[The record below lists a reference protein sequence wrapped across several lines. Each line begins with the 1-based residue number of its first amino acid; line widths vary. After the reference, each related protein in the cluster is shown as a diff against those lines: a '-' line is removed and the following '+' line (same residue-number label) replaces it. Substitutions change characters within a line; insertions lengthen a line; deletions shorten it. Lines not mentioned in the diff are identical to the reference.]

1 MLRCQDEQC
10 QGEACKVMSHG
21 VEPGP
26 VARSVGHHH
35 TAVGRASY
43 AGALIQNKWPWPR
56 IRRRPWVGASEA

>member
-43 AGALIQNKWPWPR
+43 AGALIQNK
-56 IRRRPWVGASEA
+56 